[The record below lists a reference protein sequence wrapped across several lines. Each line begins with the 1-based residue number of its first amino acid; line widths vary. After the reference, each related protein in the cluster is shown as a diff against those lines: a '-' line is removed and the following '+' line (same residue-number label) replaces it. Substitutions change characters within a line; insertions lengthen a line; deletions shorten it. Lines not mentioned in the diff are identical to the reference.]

1 MDNEIQV
8 DFGSL
13 SQAHSDMMLATQKL
27 QQRLDQ
33 LEKDLKPLV
42 ATWTGQAAQLYQS
55 VQRQW
60 HGSASDMQ
68 LTLGHLGGAVRDSH
82 DTFYQTEQRNA
93 ALF

>member
-1 MDNEIQV
+1 MDDEIKV

-13 SQAHSDMMLATQKL
+13 AQAHSDMTVATQRL

-42 ATWTGQAAQLYQS
+42 ATWTGQAAHMYQS
-55 VQRQW
+55 AQRQW
-60 HGSASDMQ
+60 HGAASDMQ
-68 LTLGHLGGAVRDSH
+68 LSLGYLGGAVRDSH